1 MSLAPWRVVA
11 RAEMTRKIAH
21 GDRYLETRV
30 FLADGRV
37 MEQVNTGIPDL
48 ENDWRE
54 VGRFK
59 DLNASLRQLR
69 RDGWEIQPQLAG
81 SVRGR
86 AILLFLAIAVLG
98 PIIVYVGLTRP

>member
-1 MSLAPWRVVA
+1 MSLAPWRVLA
-11 RAEMTRKIAH
+11 RAEVTRTLAH

-37 MEQVNTGIPDL
+37 MEQVNTGVPDL

-54 VGRFK
+54 IGRFK

-69 RDGWEIQPQLAG
+69 RDGWQIQPQFAG
-81 SVRGR
+81 SVRAR
-86 AILLFLAIAVLG
+86 AVLVLG
-98 PIIVYVGLTRP
+98 TALVLAPVLAYLALRR